1 MEQIAQQL
9 ADYIKITYK
18 AELGSQENIFNSGI
32 IDSLGFVNL
41 IEFIREQYDIVYEP
55 EDLTEENFESFDRIA
70 AFILEKKE

>member
-1 MEQIAQQL
+1 MEQIVQQL
-9 ADYIKITYK
+9 ADYIRITYK
-18 AELGSQENIFNSGI
+18 AELGRQENIFNSGI

-41 IEFIREQYDIVYEP
+41 IEFIREQYDIAFEP